1 MLTEKMLNELT
12 AILSRETEEKP
23 HETIVKIIRK
33 YEELKRKR
41 AGM

>member
-12 AILSRETEEKP
+12 AILNRKTEKKP
-23 HETIVKIIRK
+23 HETIIEIIRK